1 MLNLLSEITWQEN
14 VGKALTIMWQG
25 VLAVFLVIGIIIGI
39 TYLLNKVTAPK
50 KTDTKTEEDEELV
63 ENNNSDTDDYSS
75 LLFNDLHLFLSPKEE
90 QVIRCIFIFNMST
103 DEIAKTIGVSNWNVS
118 NIQVLIA

>member
-39 TYLLNKVTAPK
+39 TYLLNKVAAPK
-50 KTDTKTEEDEELV
+50 KTDTKTDEDEE
-63 ENNNSDTDDYSS
+63 
-75 LLFNDLHLFLSPKEE
+75 
-90 QVIRCIFIFNMST
+90 
-103 DEIAKTIGVSNWNVS
+103 
-118 NIQVLIA
+118 

>member
-1 MLNLLSEITWQEN
+1 MICRQAREF
-14 VGKALTIMWQG
+14 V
-25 VLAVFLVIGIIIGI
+25 V
-39 TYLLNKVTAPK
+39 
-50 KTDTKTEEDEELV
+50 KTEEDEELV